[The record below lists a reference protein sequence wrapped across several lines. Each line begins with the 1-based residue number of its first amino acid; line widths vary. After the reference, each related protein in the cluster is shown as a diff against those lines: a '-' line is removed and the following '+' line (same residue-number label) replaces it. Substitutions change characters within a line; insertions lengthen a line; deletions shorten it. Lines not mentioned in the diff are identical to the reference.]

1 MDYPRDTD
9 NLKESTSY
17 NGWAN
22 YETWNVALWL
32 DNDYFNY
39 SILKM
44 QSVKTFDDFLNKIQS
59 NVFNNLDANY
69 DYKNKTGD
77 GVLWNDPKINVNE
90 INEKI
95 FELKS

>member
-9 NLKESTSY
+9 NLKEATSY
-17 NGWAN
+17 NGWKN

-39 SILKM
+39 SILMM

-77 GVLWNDPKINVNE
+77 GVLWKDPKVDVDE

-95 FELKS
+95 MEMKS

>member
-1 MDYPRDTD
+1 MDYPKQTD

-17 NGWAN
+17 NGWSN

-39 SILKM
+39 SILMM

-59 NVFNNLDANY
+59 NVFNNLDADY
-69 DYKNKTGD
+69 DYKNFTGD
-77 GVLWNDPKINVNE
+77 NVSWTDPKVDVDE

-95 FELKS
+95 KELKA

>member
-1 MDYPRDTD
+1 MDDELDKKMREAFEKASEAGELPR
-9 NLKESTSY
+9 
-17 NGWAN
+17 G
-22 YETWNVALWL
+22 
-32 DNDYFNY
+32 
-39 SILKM
+39 
-44 QSVKTFDDFLNKIQS
+44 VKTFDDFLNKIQS

-77 GVLWNDPKINVNE
+77 GVLWKDPKVNIDE

>member
-1 MDYPRDTD
+1 MDYPKETD
-9 NLKESTSY
+9 NLKEATSY
-17 NGWAN
+17 NGWKN

-44 QSVKTFDDFLNKIQS
+44 QSVKTYQDFLKALES
-59 NVFNNLDANY
+59 PVFNNLDA
-69 DYKNKTGD
+69 DYEYWKFTGD
-77 GVLWNDPKINVNE
+77 NVAWTDPKVDVDE

-95 FELKS
+95 KELKS

>member
-17 NGWAN
+17 NGWKN

-39 SILKM
+39 QILMM

-77 GVLWNDPKINVNE
+77 GVLWKDPKVDVDE

-95 FELKS
+95 AEMKS

>member
-9 NLKESTSY
+9 NLKEANSY

-22 YETWNVALWL
+22 YETWNLALWL

-39 SILKM
+39 SILMM

-77 GVLWNDPKINVNE
+77 GVLWKDPKVNIDE

>member
-9 NLKESTSY
+9 NLKKATSY

-39 SILKM
+39 QILMM

-69 DYKNKTGD
+69 DYKNKT
-77 GVLWNDPKINVNE
+77 
-90 INEKI
+90 
-95 FELKS
+95 